1 MADLTIREVPEGGLA
16 AVDASFFQAS
26 AASQTIPAKAAG
38 INRAGGWEHQTLLLL
53 VRNTDA
59 GTPTVT
65 VGAQAVVTMGATT
78 GNAVIPV
85 KSTGLNHAQI
95 PIAYSATP
103 AGLTVALVRVGKDY

>member
-1 MADLTIREVPEGGLA
+1 MADLTIREVPEAGLA

-26 AASQTIPAKAAG
+26 AASQTIPANVSTVSAAG
-38 INRAGGWEHQTLLLL
+38 WENETVLLL

-65 VGAQAVVTMGATT
+65 VGAQTAVTMGATT

-85 KSTGLNHAQI
+85 KRPGRNHA
-95 PIAYSATP
+95 ALTVTYSATP
-103 AGLTVALVRVGKDY
+103 AGLTVALVRVGKGY